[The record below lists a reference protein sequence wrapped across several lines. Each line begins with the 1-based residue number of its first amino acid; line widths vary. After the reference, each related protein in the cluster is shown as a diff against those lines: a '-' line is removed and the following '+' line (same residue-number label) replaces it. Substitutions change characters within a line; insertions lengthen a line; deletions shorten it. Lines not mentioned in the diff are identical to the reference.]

1 MVGSLILFVLFVIV
15 YILISD
21 VITIIFRLTGMSE
34 ETARFQAISLL
45 TNSGFTTNESETV
58 LASSLRRKI
67 ARFTMLFGY
76 TFTVTIV
83 STTVNFF
90 MSLRESELSSLL
102 VYLPLFAVTFLVFYL
117 IRKSVRFR
125 TWFDGLIE
133 RWGTQMLFGKNV
145 NRVLLVERYG
155 DMAVA
160 HIYLHTVP
168 EILRDTTLAAS
179 GIRSKHNIMVLMVK
193 GLRIEARQ
201 ADADTVLRPH
211 DIVMVMG
218 NLKDIYEVFEQ
229 PPEKTEKP
237 SIYGK
242 HFD

>member
-1 MVGSLILFVLFVIV
+1 MVGSLILFILFVIV

-83 STTVNFF
+83 STTVNIF
-90 MSLRESELSSLL
+90 MSLRDSEVSSLL
-102 VYLPLFAVTFLVFYL
+102 VYLPSFGIVIVGFYL
-117 IRKSVRFR
+117 IRKSARFR

-133 RWGTQMLFGKNV
+133 RWGTELLFGKNV
-145 NRVLLVERYG
+145 NRILLVERYG
-155 DMAVA
+155 DMVVA

-168 EILRDTTLAAS
+168 EILRDTTLSAS
-179 GIRSKHNIMVLMVK
+179 GLRSKHNIMVMMVK

-211 DIVMVMG
+211 DIIMVLG
-218 NLKDIYEVFEQ
+218 NLKDIREVFEQ
-229 PPEKTEKP
+229 AP
-237 SIYGK
+237 GK
-242 HFD
+242 ADTAPHVL

>member
-1 MVGSLILFVLFVIV
+1 M
-15 YILISD
+15 
-21 VITIIFRLTGMSE
+21 
-34 ETARFQAISLL
+34 
-45 TNSGFTTNESETV
+45 
-58 LASSLRRKI
+58 
-67 ARFTMLFGY
+67 
-76 TFTVTIV
+76 
-83 STTVNFF
+83 
-90 MSLRESELSSLL
+90 
-102 VYLPLFAVTFLVFYL
+102 
-117 IRKSVRFR
+117 
-125 TWFDGLIE
+125 
-133 RWGTQMLFGKNV
+133 
-145 NRVLLVERYG
+145 LLVERYG

-168 EILRDTTLAAS
+168 EILRNTTLAAS

-229 PPEKTEKP
+229 PPKKKETG

-242 HFD
+242 NN